1 MKCNEVRQHWNLY
14 HDSEGEAGLHFQIS
28 EHLGVCPDCAE
39 WFSKQSR
46 LEDLLTEKLAPQP
59 ATTELWNEVLAKAGV
74 MQPVRSRR
82 WLWFASIAACLSLV
96 VVAVTLYW
104 SRPASPDLV
113 KLSAANHQRLIDGS
127 ETPQFESGSDLEVEA
142 YLRKRVSFPVRCP
155 PRTDS
160 GFEVKGAG
168 VCNLAEHPAAY
179 LSGRVNDSPVSI
191 FILSRE
197 SLAAFPVQHDAIK
210 KDKTHRTQEGDF
222 AMVCGVIDRNV
233 VLVIGRTDPTQLEN
247 VLKAYG
253 TYPDHH

>member
-1 MKCNEVRQHWNLY
+1 M
-14 HDSEGEAGLHFQIS
+14 
-28 EHLGVCPDCAE
+28 CPDCAE

-59 ATTELWNEVLAKAGV
+59 ATNELWNDVLVKAGV

-96 VVAVTLYW
+96 IAAFTVYW
-104 SRPASPDLV
+104 SRPSSPDLV
-113 KLSAANHQRLIDGS
+113 KLTAANHQRLVDGT
-127 ETPQFESGSDLEVEA
+127 ETPQFESKSDLEVEA

-155 PRTDS
+155 PRKDA

-168 VCNLAEHPAAY
+168 VCNLAEHSAAY
-179 LSGRVNDSPVSI
+179 LSGHVNESPVSI
-191 FILSRE
+191 FILSRD
-197 SLAAFPVQHDAIK
+197 SLAAFPLQQEAIK
-210 KDKTHRTQEGDF
+210 TDKIHRAKQGDL

-233 VLVIGRTDPTQLEN
+233 VLVIGRTDVARLESVFN
-247 VLKAYG
+247 AYG